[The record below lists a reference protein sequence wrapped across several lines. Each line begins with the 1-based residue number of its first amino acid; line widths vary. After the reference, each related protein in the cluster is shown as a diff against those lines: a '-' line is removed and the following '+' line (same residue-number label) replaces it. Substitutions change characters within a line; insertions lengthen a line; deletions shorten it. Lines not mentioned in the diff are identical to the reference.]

1 MSGTGSLMIRNLRK
15 ASDYDKARINQDDLL
30 KIAIANDNNIS
41 NARRA
46 YRQGDV
52 PALTPQQQFTPDEIQ
67 ADVSKNYSD
76 AITNL
81 LSLGMDYREASQIVT
96 RLGADPSNLVILNNT
111 FPSFKTDFQKRFDV
125 KRITITGF
133 VDFFQ
138 KFREVFDESKGI
150 ADNSV
155 LFNDKFDRI
164 INNIND
170 LRAILPTK
178 DQIRGLSQS
187 VKAQLRNAQQNNLV
201 TLGRALMDIDRM
213 LDRLGRRLPDEAVFQ
228 RLAQLD
234 PQQQFQQLAQLQNR
248 FDNLPSRDQ
257 VQAMIDRA
265 DALTAQQFVQLVGP
279 LADSVTETKADVAEV
294 NRKLNTLRA
303 RIDRG
308 ATREEIGM
316 MIADAVQVITDS
328 IKSGASPEEV
338 RQIIADT
345 IGTLPTKRQVQQIV
359 DEVGQSRSSSQELRG
374 MIENLLT
381 EVGEIK
387 QKSEKSEK
395 SGKTTITEALTN
407 QQIAQLPPAIFNAE
421 FSVGGR
427 MWDEIGMTMS
437 PNGTGMRMYF
447 ASSRSAPGNRSSTYN
462 AEDLVDIIDSSIA
475 LQQIFTRETGQNW
488 GGSKSSKVKLAR
500 LFMDAIKL
508 KQQIG
513 ITSRR
518 PSITPKSSAS
528 SVSESGDWT
537 EPINVG
543 RLFESEAR
551 NISKS
556 RSPSKDPD
564 IIRIPKKKPA
574 SSSSSSASVLSGRTD
589 RSRSPSIETIEPEGG
604 KGVMVMGGRKPILIK
619 KIGRGL
625 EPVETPSHIQFGK
638 YLLHANNMNKSVLSV
653 HHKGG
658 GRVQSIPVQSMS
670 EDLRDFIVEVLQN
683 KKASQKLF
691 SRLPLREQ
699 KLFEK
704 MSKGAG
710 VHHTL
715 GLKPVKS
722 DEDEKLEDRFEVL
735 KGEWLAGNNSHE
747 LVREL
752 RKIVIYFM
760 EEGRLTKSQAR
771 ELLMTIN

>member
-1 MSGTGSLMIRNLRK
+1 MSGTGSLLIRNLRK

-46 YRQGDV
+46 YRQGEV
-52 PALTPQQQFTPDEIQ
+52 PPLTPQQQYTPDEIQ

-81 LSLGMDYREASQIVT
+81 LSLGMRYDEASQIVT
-96 RLGADPSNLVILNNT
+96 RLGADPTNLVILNNT
-111 FPSFKTDFQKRFDV
+111 FPSFKVDFLKRFDV
-125 KRITITGF
+125 KRVTTTGF
-133 VDFFQ
+133 VDFFT
-138 KFREVFDESKGI
+138 KFREVFDETKGI

-178 DQIRGLSQS
+178 DQIKGLSQS
-187 VKAQLRNAQQNNLV
+187 VKAQFRNAEGRNNQ
-201 TLGRALMDIDRM
+201 TLGRALADIDRM

-234 PQQQFQQLAQLQNR
+234 PQAQFQQLAQLQNR

-265 DALTAQQFVQLVGP
+265 DALTPADFVRLISP
-279 LADSVTETKADVAEV
+279 LADSVTAGFAETQRSLV
-294 NRKLNTLRA
+294 
-303 RIDRG
+303 
-308 ATREEIGM
+308 
-316 MIADAVQVITDS
+316 DAVAVITDS
-328 IKSGASPEEV
+328 IKSGASPAEV

-345 IGTLPTKRQVQQIV
+345 IGTLPSKAQVQQIM
-359 DEVGQSRSSSQELRG
+359 DEVGQSRSSSRELRV
-374 MIENLLT
+374 LLEDLIT
-381 EVGEIK
+381 NVGDIGQEVRGIRA
-387 QKSEKSEK
+387 EKAPV
-395 SGKTTITEALTN
+395 GQGALTN
-407 QQIAQLPPAIFNAE
+407 QEIAQLPPLVLDADV
-421 FSVGGR
+421 SVGGQT
-427 MWDEIGMTMS
+427 WDELGMTMS
-437 PNGTGMRMYF
+437 RNGRDMVMYF
-447 ASSRSAPGNRSSTYN
+447 TSQRSAPGTRSSVYN
-462 AEDLVDIIDSSIA
+462 AKELVDAIDDNIA
-475 LQQIFTRETGQNW
+475 LQQVVRRFTNQDWRGSRTAKETIARNFMGA
-488 GGSKSSKVKLAR
+488 VKT
-500 LFMDAIKL
+500 
-508 KQQIG
+508 KQQVG

-518 PSITPKSSAS
+518 PSLKPSSS
-528 SVSESGDWT
+528 SSMSESGDWT

-543 RLFESEAR
+543 KLFQDQAR
-551 NISKS
+551 TIS
-556 RSPSKDPD
+556 RSSSKEPS
-564 IIRIPKKKPA
+564 PKPSTTA
-574 SSSSSSASVLSGRTD
+574 RTD
-589 RSRSPSIETIEPEGG
+589 RSRSASVESLERSPRGESG

-691 SRLPLREQ
+691 SRLPLSEQ

>member
-138 KFREVFDESKGI
+138 KFREVFDETKGI

-178 DQIRGLSQS
+178 DQIKGLSQS
-187 VKAQLRNAQQNNLV
+187 VKAQFRNAEGRNNQ

-213 LDRLGRRLPDEAVFQ
+213 LDRLQRRLPDEAVFQ

-257 VQAMIDRA
+257 VQSMIDRA
-265 DALTAQQFVQLVGP
+265 DRLTPDQFVQLIGP

-294 NRKLNTLRA
+294 NRKINTLRA

-308 ATREEIGM
+308 ATREEIGA
-316 MIADAVQVITDS
+316 MIADAVGIITDS
-328 IKSGASPEEV
+328 IKSGASPDEV
-338 RQIIADT
+338 RQIIEDT
-345 IGTLPTKRQVQQIV
+345 IGTLPTRRQVQQIV
-359 DEVGQSRSSSQELRG
+359 DEVSQSRSSSRELRVL
-374 MIENLLT
+374 IEDLIGNIGDIRQ
-381 EVGEIK
+381 EVGEIR
-387 QKSEKSEK
+387 
-395 SGKTTITEALTN
+395 SGKSSSQGALTN
-407 QQIAQLPPAIFNAE
+407 QEIAQLPPLVLDADV
-421 FSVGGR
+421 SVGGQT
-427 MWDEIGMTMS
+427 WDELGMTMS
-437 PNGTGMRMYF
+437 RNGRDMVMYF
-447 ASSRSAPGNRSSTYN
+447 TSQRSAPGTRSSVYN
-462 AEDLVDIIDSSIA
+462 AKELVDAIDNNIA
-475 LQQIFTRETGQNW
+475 LQQVVRRFTGQEW
-488 GGSKSSKVKLAR
+488 RGSKTAKEGIARQFMNAVKT
-500 LFMDAIKL
+500 
-508 KQQIG
+508 KQQVG

-518 PSITPKSSAS
+518 PSLKPSSS
-528 SVSESGDWT
+528 SSMSESGDWT

-543 RLFESEAR
+543 KLFQEQAR
-551 NISKS
+551 TIS
-556 RSPSKDPD
+556 RSSSKEPS
-564 IIRIPKKKPA
+564 PKPSTTA
-574 SSSSSSASVLSGRTD
+574 RTD
-589 RSRSPSIETIEPEGG
+589 RSRSASVESLERSPREESG
-604 KGVMVMGGRKPILIK
+604 KGMMVMSGRKPILIK
-619 KIGRGL
+619 KIGKGL

-691 SRLPLREQ
+691 SRLPLSEQ

>member
-46 YRQGDV
+46 YRQGEV
-52 PALTPQQQFTPDEIQ
+52 PPLTPQQQYTPDEIQ
-67 ADVSKNYSD
+67 ADISKNYSD

-81 LSLGMDYREASQIVT
+81 ISLGFDYREASQIAA
-96 RLGADPSNLVILNNT
+96 RMGNDPTSLVVLNNT
-111 FPSFKTDFQKRFDV
+111 FPSVKADFQKRFDV
-125 KRITITGF
+125 KRITPTGF
-133 VDFFQ
+133 LDFFD

-170 LRAILPTK
+170 LRAIIPTR
-178 DQIRGLSQS
+178 DQIRVLSN
-187 VKAQLRNAQQNNLV
+187 ALENEIRNAQNRND
-201 TLGRALMDIDRM
+201 LGMARGLADIDNM
-213 LDRLGRRLPDEAVFQ
+213 LRRLQRQLPNEAVYQ
-228 RLAQLD
+228 RIAGLPTQE
-234 PQQQFQQLAQLQNR
+234 QFQQLAQLQNR

-265 DALTAQQFVQLVGP
+265 DALTPAQFVQLVGP
-279 LADSVTETKADVAEV
+279 LVDSVKTGFTET
-294 NRKLNTLRA
+294 RR
-303 RIDRG
+303 
-308 ATREEIGM
+308 EIGAV
-316 MIADAVQVITDS
+316 IADAVGIITDT
-328 IKSGASPEEV
+328 IKSGASPTEV
-338 RQIIADT
+338 RDIIADT
-345 IGTLPTKRQVQQIV
+345 IGTLPTRSQVQQIIS
-359 DEVGQSRSSSQELRG
+359 EVEQGKSSSQELRV
-374 MIENLLT
+374 LLRDLAMNVGDIKQ
-381 EVGEIK
+381 EVGEIRAG
-387 QKSEKSEK
+387 KSS
-395 SGKTTITEALTN
+395 SQGALTN
-407 QQIAQLPPAIFNAE
+407 QEIAQLPPLVLDADV
-421 FSVGGR
+421 SVGGQT
-427 MWDEIGMTMS
+427 WDELGMTMS
-437 PNGTGMRMYF
+437 RNGRDMVMYF
-447 ASSRSAPGNRSSTYN
+447 TSQRSAPGTRSSVYN
-462 AEDLVDIIDSSIA
+462 AKELVDVIDDNIA
-475 LQQIFTRETGQNW
+475 LQQVVRRFTGQEW
-488 GGSKSSKVKLAR
+488 RGSKTAKEGIARNFMNAVKT
-500 LFMDAIKL
+500 
-508 KQQIG
+508 KQQVG
-513 ITSRR
+513 ITTRR
-518 PSITPKSSAS
+518 PSLKPSSS
-528 SVSESGDWT
+528 SMSESGDWT

-543 RLFESEAR
+543 RLFESQAR
-551 NISKS
+551 NIS
-556 RSPSKDPD
+556 R
-564 IIRIPKKKPA
+564 
-574 SSSSSSASVLSGRTD
+574 SSSKEPSPKPSTTTRTD
-589 RSRSPSIETIEPEGG
+589 RSRSASVESLERSPREQKESG

-619 KIGRGL
+619 KIGKGL

-691 SRLPLREQ
+691 SRLPLSEQ